1 MHIPALLDEITTGW
15 LSQALGYEVKNLEIQ
30 AIGTG
35 EGFTG
40 QVARISL
47 DYGGEGTLPTSMI
60 VKLPTA
66 DPEQIWIGTAMG
78 VWEKEHQFYKN
89 AASEIAQRVPECFLN
104 LGDIEKTRYILL
116 LEDLGE
122 LSTIDQITGA
132 TPEQARICI
141 NALGELH
148 GKWYLDPR
156 LSKWEWIGDPYRPA
170 FDMMGELFESSWA
183 MATDRYAHRVP
194 PRAFAWTEAF
204 HPQATSWMRDRY
216 CKLPSTFTHGDYRL
230 DNLLFDQ
237 DDVAIIDWQ
246 SVLPNPGTTDLF
258 FFLLTSLSVDMRR
271 EIEMEL
277 FDLYLE
283 ALGNTGRQSAGFN
296 SDTLWSLYREALLFY
311 SATTTAGVVHMDPRN
326 ERGLRLIDTLV
337 ERCMAAVDDHNA
349 GEPHGL

>member
-141 NALGELH
+141 NALG
-148 GKWYLDPR
+148 
-156 LSKWEWIGDPYRPA
+156 
-170 FDMMGELFESSWA
+170 
-183 MATDRYAHRVP
+183 
-194 PRAFAWTEAF
+194 
-204 HPQATSWMRDRY
+204 
-216 CKLPSTFTHGDYRL
+216 
-230 DNLLFDQ
+230 
-237 DDVAIIDWQ
+237 
-246 SVLPNPGTTDLF
+246 
-258 FFLLTSLSVDMRR
+258 
-271 EIEMEL
+271 
-277 FDLYLE
+277 
-283 ALGNTGRQSAGFN
+283 
-296 SDTLWSLYREALLFY
+296 
-311 SATTTAGVVHMDPRN
+311 
-326 ERGLRLIDTLV
+326 
-337 ERCMAAVDDHNA
+337 
-349 GEPHGL
+349 